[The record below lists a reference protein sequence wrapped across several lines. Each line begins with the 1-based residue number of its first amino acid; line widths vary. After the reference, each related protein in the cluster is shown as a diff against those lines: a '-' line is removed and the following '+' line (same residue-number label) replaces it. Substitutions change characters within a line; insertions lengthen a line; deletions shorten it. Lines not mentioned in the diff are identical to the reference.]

1 MKILTI
7 DFDILM
13 HQDLKFYNESTREG
27 WFTLLQNPLMHNLKL
42 DTNLFSILTLYIT
55 EQIKKIKQ
63 NHVYFIKDHDKVNDI
78 IKQLNIK
85 EKIELFNLDFHHDLG
100 YSPDPS
106 LESLNCGNWVYKLI
120 LENKINSYTWLNT
133 KDSKPPNILPNCK
146 YNVIDIIKN
155 NYILRELQD
164 IDILIICL
172 SPEWV
177 PPYYQNLFYLW
188 MDLTQN
194 RYGESIDII

>member
-1 MKILTI
+1 
-7 DFDILM
+7 
-13 HQDLKFYNESTREG
+13 
-27 WFTLLQNPLMHNLKL
+27 MHNLKL

-133 KDSKPPNILPNCK
+133 KDSKPPNIFPNCK

-155 NYILRELQD
+155 NYMLRELQD

-188 MDLTQN
+188 RDLTQN